1 MFFHSQLAAERP
13 PEQDNVCRSLTVVS
27 NALLLFACLQSLT

>member
-1 MFFHSQLAAERP
+1 MFFPPHLPAERP

-27 NALLLFACLQSLT
+27 DALLLFACLQSLT